1 MGKTNHAKAMP
12 PDDLQQAIVCLVSVR
27 DHLWDHASKFE
38 CAIDKLDAPG
48 SLTGAQ
54 GFVMLHRSEISL
66 HEALIEISSLLDDI
80 GGA

>member
-1 MGKTNHAKAMP
+1 MGKTNDAEAMP
-12 PDDLQQAIVCLVSVR
+12 ASDLQQAIVCLVSVR

-48 SLTGAQ
+48 SLTGAE
-54 GFVMLHRSEISL
+54 GFVMLHRSEICL
-66 HEALIEISSLLDDI
+66 QQALLEISSVLDHI